1 MSFLS
6 VPSSPKLPVPTLV
19 PVGHDVPKLISV
31 DHATSFAD
39 GSESKPP
46 AVQLPPPTPTILSD
60 AVLEEWGVWSA
71 TSRIAALR
79 RWMLNMEWNWGSIG
93 SWSSKC
99 AEKWATIK
107 ENNIDYALQ
116 WLEEEARKVA
126 AGHQMMGY
134 LGRIMEGQLPTDVE
148 TACDLYVQGHKMTLL
163 FDGVV
168 IGLDSTL
175 AILKSEVQ
183 QHSGQ
188 KCGCGK
194 ATCMV

>member
-1 MSFLS
+1 M
-6 VPSSPKLPVPTLV
+6 LV
-19 PVGHDVPKLISV
+19 PVGHDIPKLISVGHDMPQLISV

-39 GSESKPP
+39 GSASEPP
-46 AVQLPPPTPTILSD
+46 EVQLPPPTPTVLSD

-71 TSRIAALR
+71 TRRIAALR
-79 RWMLNMEWNWGSIG
+79 RWMLDMEWNWGSIG

-107 ENNIDYALQ
+107 ENDIDYALQ
-116 WLEEEARKVA
+116 WLEEEARKVT
-126 AGHQMMGY
+126 AGRRMMGY
-134 LGRIMEGQLPTDVE
+134 LGRIMEGQLPTDAE
-148 TACDLYVQGHKMTLL
+148 TVRDLYVQGHQMTLL

-183 QHSGQ
+183 QHSRR